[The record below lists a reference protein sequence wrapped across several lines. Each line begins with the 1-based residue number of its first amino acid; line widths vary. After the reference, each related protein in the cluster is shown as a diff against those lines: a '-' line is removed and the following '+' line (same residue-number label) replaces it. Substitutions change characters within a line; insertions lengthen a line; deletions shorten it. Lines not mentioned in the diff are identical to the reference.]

1 MKIKNLSFFIIALTL
16 LFTVSCNEKDI
27 DDPKNIDVNEKSEL
41 LILET
46 NEFGLDMFRLINNY
60 ETDNFTISP
69 LSISLALAMTYNGAE
84 GETKIAME
92 KAMRLWGLTTE
103 EINASYQSLTKALLE
118 ADPKVTLE
126 IAQSIWYRQNYN
138 VLQDFK
144 SVNETYYDAEV
155 NELDFSRS
163 DAKDVINNWIEDKTH
178 DKIKDMIKEVNPDH
192 VMFLVNAVYFNG
204 EWQCEF
210 KKTDTFKSTFY
221 KEDGNEI
228 EVDMMKKKDT
238 VNYFSNDQFKDL
250 FTAVRLPYGRGNFN
264 MVILL
269 PNENK
274 TCNDI
279 IEKMTPDNW
288 HIWMNSFR
296 NKEEISVWLPK
307 FKDEYE
313 IKLNDILTEMGM
325 GIAFNAN
332 ADFSGI
338 NGEGGIY
345 IDYVQ
350 HNTFIDV
357 NEKGTEAAAA
367 TVVAIKEMAAPMETE
382 FHVNKPFIFAITEK
396 ETGAILFIGK
406 MKEPKY

>member
-1 MKIKNLSFFIIALTL
+1 MKNLSVILFAITL
-16 LFTVSCNEKDI
+16 LIAVSCKENEI
-27 DDPKNIDVNEKSEL
+27 DDPKVIDVNEKSEL

-69 LSISLALAMTYNGAE
+69 LSVALALAMTYNGAE

-126 IAQSIWYRQNYN
+126 IAQSIWYKQNYN
-138 VLQDFK
+138 VLKGFK

-155 NELDFSRS
+155 KELDFSRP
-163 DAKDVINNWIEDKTH
+163 DAKDVINKWIEDKTH
-178 DKIKDMIKEVNPDH
+178 NKIKDMIKEVNPLH

-204 EWQCEF
+204 VWQSEF
-210 KKTDTFKSTFY
+210 KKSDTFKSDFY
-221 KEDGNEI
+221 KEDGTKL

-238 VNYFSNDQFKDL
+238 VNYFYNDQFKDL
-250 FTAVRLPYGRGNFN
+250 FTAVELPYGRGNFN

-269 PNENK
+269 PGENK
-274 TCNDI
+274 TCNDV

-288 HIWMNSFR
+288 HIWMDSFR
-296 NKEEISVWLPK
+296 NKDEVSVWLPK
-307 FKDEYE
+307 FKDEYK
-313 IKLNDILTEMGM
+313 IKLNDVLTEMGM
-325 GIAFNAN
+325 GIAFNGK

-367 TVVAIKEMAAPMETE
+367 TVVAIKEMAALPENE

-396 ETGAILFIGK
+396 ETNAILFIGK

>member
-1 MKIKNLSFFIIALTL
+1 MKNLSVILFAITL
-16 LFTVSCNEKDI
+16 LIAVSCKENEI
-27 DDPKNIDVNEKSEL
+27 DDPKVIDVNEKSEL

-69 LSISLALAMTYNGAE
+69 LSVSLALAMTYNGAE

-126 IAQSIWYRQNYN
+126 IAQSIWYKQNYN
-138 VLQDFK
+138 VLKGFK

-155 NELDFSRS
+155 KELDFSRP
-163 DAKDVINNWIEDKTH
+163 DAKDVINKWIEDKTH
-178 DKIKDMIKEVNPDH
+178 NKIKDMIKEVNPLH

-204 EWQCEF
+204 VWQSEF
-210 KKTDTFKSTFY
+210 KKSDTFKSDFY
-221 KEDGNEI
+221 KEDGTKL

-238 VNYFSNDQFKDL
+238 VNYFYNDQFKDL
-250 FTAVRLPYGRGNFN
+250 FTAVELPYGRGNFN

-269 PNENK
+269 PGENK
-274 TCNDI
+274 TCNDV

-288 HIWMNSFR
+288 HIWMDSFR
-296 NKEEISVWLPK
+296 NKDEVSVWLPK
-307 FKDEYE
+307 FKDEYK
-313 IKLNDILTEMGM
+313 IKLNDVLTEMGM
-325 GIAFNAN
+325 GIAFNGK

-367 TVVAIKEMAAPMETE
+367 TVVAIKEMAALPENE

-396 ETGAILFIGK
+396 ETNAILFIGK

>member
-1 MKIKNLSFFIIALTL
+1 MKMKNLSVILFAITL
-16 LFTVSCNEKDI
+16 LIAVSCKENEI
-27 DDPKNIDVNEKSEL
+27 DDPKVIDVNEKSEL

-69 LSISLALAMTYNGAE
+69 LSVALALAMTYNGAE

-126 IAQSIWYRQNYN
+126 IAQSIWYKQNYN
-138 VLQDFK
+138 VLKGFK

-155 NELDFSRS
+155 KELDFSRP
-163 DAKDVINNWIEDKTH
+163 DAKDVINKWIEDKTH
-178 DKIKDMIKEVNPDH
+178 NKIKDMIKEVNPLH

-204 EWQCEF
+204 VWQSEF
-210 KKTDTFKSTFY
+210 KKSDTFKSDFY
-221 KEDGNEI
+221 KEDGTKL

-238 VNYFSNDQFKDL
+238 VNYFYNDQFKDL
-250 FTAVRLPYGRGNFN
+250 FTAVELPYGRGNFN

-269 PNENK
+269 PGENK
-274 TCNDI
+274 TCNDV

-288 HIWMNSFR
+288 HIWMDSFR
-296 NKEEISVWLPK
+296 NKDEVSVWLPK
-307 FKDEYE
+307 FKDEYK
-313 IKLNDILTEMGM
+313 IKLNDVLTEMGM
-325 GIAFNAN
+325 GIAFNGK

-367 TVVAIKEMAAPMETE
+367 TVVAIKEMAALPENE

-396 ETGAILFIGK
+396 ETNAILFIGK

>member
-1 MKIKNLSFFIIALTL
+1 MKMKTLSSLLIAISL
-16 LFTVSCNEKDI
+16 LIVVSCEKDNN
-27 DDPKNIDVNEKSEL
+27 DPKDIDVNEKSEL

-69 LSISLALAMTYNGAE
+69 LSVSLALAMTYNGAE
-84 GETKIAME
+84 GETKVAME

-103 EINASYQSLTKALLE
+103 EINACYQSLTKALLE

-144 SVNETYYDAEV
+144 TVNETYYDAEV
-155 NELDFSRS
+155 NELDFSRP

-178 DKIKDMIKEVNPDH
+178 DKIKDMIKQVNPDH
-192 VMFLVNAVYFNG
+192 VMLLVNAVYFNG

-210 KKTDTFKSTFY
+210 KKSDTFKSTFY
-221 KEDGNEI
+221 KEDGSET

-238 VNYFSNDQFKDL
+238 VSYFSNEQFKDL
-250 FTAVRLPYGRGNFN
+250 FTAVQLPYGRGNFN
-264 MVILL
+264 MVIIL
-269 PNENK
+269 PKEDK

-288 HIWMNSFR
+288 HIWMESFR
-296 NKEEISVWLPK
+296 NEDEISVWLPK
-307 FKDEYE
+307 FKGEYE

-325 GIAFNAN
+325 GIAFNGA

-338 NGEGGIY
+338 NGKGGIF

-367 TVVAIKEMAAPMETE
+367 TVVAIKEMAAPEETE
-382 FHVNKPFIFAITEK
+382 FHANKPFIFAITEK
-396 ETGAILFIGK
+396 ETDAILFIGK